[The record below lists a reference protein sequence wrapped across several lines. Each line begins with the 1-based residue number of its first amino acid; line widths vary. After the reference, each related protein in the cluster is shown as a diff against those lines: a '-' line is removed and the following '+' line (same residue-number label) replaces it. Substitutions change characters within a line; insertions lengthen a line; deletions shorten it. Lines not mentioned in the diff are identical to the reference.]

1 MGIKNKHVK
10 TLESVLSRISVLTF
24 EIEERKTELSELA
37 EHLAQ
42 FQFSLE
48 VSVRDL
54 AREHGIKAKP
64 VL

>member
-1 MGIKNKHVK
+1 MATKNKHIK
-10 TLESVLSRISVLTF
+10 TLESVQSRISVLTF
-24 EIEERKTELSELA
+24 EIEERKAELAELA

-42 FQFSLE
+42 FQFSVE